1 MPVKVTLLTAAA
13 VLGCA
18 ISLGAQAGRGA
29 GQAVPQGPGGAR
41 GGGGRGAQAPQ
52 VDPAVL
58 ERGRGLY
65 SVNCA
70 SCHGSEARGG
80 ETGTNLLRSPALLD
94 DRDGELLT
102 PIVRTG
108 RPERGMPPRPDLSD
122 GQIKDVATFLRT
134 LLTSGR
140 DPARN
145 RPQTIVVGDA
155 TAGQAYFATTCGR
168 CHAATGDLRGISN
181 RFPDARQLQQL
192 WLSGT
197 AAGGRGGAGAGP
209 KPTRITVTLPS
220 GQTFEGDQA
229 RLDDFTVSIKMA
241 DGSVRTF
248 ERQGDVPKLDIK
260 DPLQPHRELVPTFT
274 DRDIHNVTAY
284 LVTLK

>member
-1 MPVKVTLLTAAA
+1 MRVNGTLLTAAV
-13 VLGCA
+13 VLGWA
-18 ISLGAQAGRGA
+18 VSLGAQAGRGA
-29 GQAVPQGPGGAR
+29 GQGAAQVPGGRA
-41 GGGGRGAQAPQ
+41 GGAGRGAQAPA
-52 VDPAVL
+52 VDPALL

-65 SVNCA
+65 AVNCA

-80 ETGTNLLRSPALLD
+80 ETGTNLLRSAAVLD
-94 DRDGELLT
+94 DQDGELVI
-102 PIVRTG
+102 PIVRSG

-122 GQIKDVATFLRT
+122 TQIKELATFLRT
-134 LLTSGR
+134 LRTSGR

-145 RPQTIVVGDA
+145 RPASIVVGNA
-155 TAGQAYFATTCGR
+155 AAGQAYFASTCAT
-168 CHAATGDLRGISN
+168 CHSATGDLRGLAS
-181 RFPDARQLQQL
+181 RYPDPRQLQQL

-197 AAGGRGGAGAGP
+197 AAGGRGGGGAGP

-229 RLDDFTVSIKMA
+229 RLDDFIVSIKMA

-248 ERQGDVPKLDIK
+248 VREGDVPKLDIK
-260 DPLQPHRELVPTFT
+260 DPLQAHRELVPKYT